1 MVYLLLFIKIQFSE
15 PSCWVITPARYNLVP
30 TIGIEP
36 KVYRLS
42 ADCSTIELHGYN
54 FGTEDWTRT
63 NHTQIFSLLL
73 YQLSY
78 SGINTVVYPA
88 NELLRDYHSQF
99 AKGRCSLFEYYS
111 HPSPN
116 NEAAQCRVQL

>member
-73 YQLSY
+73 YLMSY
-78 SGINTVVYPA
+78 FGIQFSLGSHTRIELVITESQPVVLPL
-88 NELLRDYHSQF
+88 N
-99 AKGRCSLFEYYS
+99 
-111 HPSPN
+111 
-116 NEAAQCRVQL
+116 